1 MQIINRLGHASKRTH
16 VFCLLGSENIATHV
30 YIYIFFLKE
39 SCVETDRFVFVVN
52 NPKQQQLK
60 AELGLFEKES
70 FDNFSQSRS
79 TGRILRLRFHDF
91 VFGKSTY

>member
-1 MQIINRLGHASKRTH
+1 MQIINRLGHASKRTR
-16 VFCLLGSENIATHV
+16 VFCLLGSENIVTHV
-30 YIYIFFLKE
+30 YIYFFLKE

-70 FDNFSQSRS
+70 FDKFSQSRP

>member
-1 MQIINRLGHASKRTH
+1 M
-16 VFCLLGSENIATHV
+16 
-30 YIYIFFLKE
+30 
-39 SCVETDRFVFVVN
+39 VN

-70 FDNFSQSRS
+70 FDKFSQSRP